1 MRITELFLKNFGKF
15 QDKKIELSDGINLIY
30 GENESGKSTIYTFLR
45 GMLFGME
52 RGRGRAALKDN
63 FSKYE
68 PWSNPNSYSGT
79 LRFTCEGKHFCLNR
93 NFDKYSKSAFLF
105 CEDDGEEFSLEH
117 GDLEILLGGLKE
129 LDYDNTVAVGQSK
142 VLVGNE
148 LAEELK
154 NYAANYYVS
163 GDSQINMSAAL
174 QSLKERKKQL
184 EREVR
189 KQTEKAQEQKEHIEQ
204 EASYVWR
211 DLRSLEKET
220 AQVKEEQEKYNKEFT
235 KMNVDS
241 PHSLDQWR
249 IHPIAAIV
257 MIAIVVLAMI
267 VFDKPWNLV
276 GSIVIILAE
285 GIYVWN
291 ALKDGRKNK
300 DEEKKKR
307 EAQKVWNE
315 INKCEGRLEKLKEDY
330 QEKQIYYE
338 NLQEQIE
345 ECEEVGRET
354 TEQKKRRKAL
364 ELAAERIQNIAKE
377 MQDGIGKRLNEEV
390 SEIFAEMTDE
400 KYEKVWIDE
409 QLEMSLF
416 TGERKV
422 SMNQVSLGTL
432 EQLQLALRI
441 ATANIMYEEKYPL
454 ILDDTFAYYDDQRLE
469 RTLRW
474 LDKSGHQVIVF
485 TCQKREEEL
494 MKKNGILFHKI
505 ELGTEQNP

>member
-1 MRITELFLKNFGKF
+1 MRITELFLKNFGRF
-15 QDKKIELSDGINLIY
+15 HDKKMELSDGINLIY
-30 GENESGKSTIYTFLR
+30 GENEAGKSTIYAFLR

-52 RGRGRAALKDN
+52 RGRGKAALKDN

-79 LRFTCEGKHFCLNR
+79 MRFTCDGKHFCLNR
-93 NFDKYSKSAFLF
+93 NFDKYSKCAFLF

-117 GDLEILLGGLKE
+117 GDLDILLGGLKQ
-129 LDYDNTVAVGQSK
+129 LDYDNTVAVGQNK

-148 LAEELK
+148 LAEEMK
-154 NYAANYYVS
+154 NYAANYYIS
-163 GDSQINMSAAL
+163 GDSQIDMNAAL
-174 QSLKERKKQL
+174 QNLKERRKQL

-189 KQTEKAQEQKEHIEQ
+189 EQTEKAQEQKERIEQ

-220 AQVKEEQEKYNKEFT
+220 VQVKEKQERCNKELT
-235 KMNVDS
+235 KINIDS
-241 PHSLDQWR
+241 SQSFDQWR
-249 IHPIAAIV
+249 IHPIAVIV

-267 VFDKPWNLV
+267 VFDRPWNLV
-276 GSIVIILAE
+276 ISIVIILAE
-285 GIYVWN
+285 GIYAWN

-300 DEEKKKR
+300 DEEKKKK
-307 EAQKVWNE
+307 EVQKVWNE

-345 ECEEVGRET
+345 ECEEGGKET
-354 TEQKKRRKAL
+354 PEQKKRRKAL
-364 ELAAERIQNIAKE
+364 ELATERIQEIAGE
-377 MQDGIGKRLNEEV
+377 MQAGIGKRLNEEV
-390 SEIFAEMTDE
+390 SEIFAGMTDG
-400 KYEKVWIDE
+400 KYQKVWIDE

-422 SMNQVSLGTL
+422 PMNQVSLGTL

-441 ATANIMYEEKYPL
+441 AVANILYEEKYPL

-469 RTLRW
+469 RTLQW
-474 LDKSGHQVIVF
+474 LAGSGHQVLVF
-485 TCQKREEEL
+485 TCQKREEVL
-494 MKKNGILFHKI
+494 LKKNGIPFQKM
-505 ELGTEQNP
+505 ELVSK

>member
-93 NFDKYSKSAFLF
+93 NFDKYSKCACLF
-105 CEDDGEEFSLEH
+105 CEDDGEEFALEH

-300 DEEKKKR
+300 DKEKKKR

-390 SEIFAEMTDE
+390 SEIFAKMTDE

>member
-79 LRFTCEGKHFCLNR
+79 LRFTCDGKHFCLNR
-93 NFDKYSKSAFLF
+93 NFDKYSKCAFLF

-364 ELAAERIQNIAKE
+364 ELATERIQNIAKE

-494 MKKNGILFHKI
+494 MKKNGILFHKT
-505 ELGTEQNP
+505 ELGAERNP

>member
-93 NFDKYSKSAFLF
+93 NFDKYSKCAFLF
-105 CEDDGEEFSLEH
+105 CEDDGEEFALEH